1 MNDYEK
7 NKGEEIMMLPH
18 VHTVKGNLFTDNFV
32 PGYNPFNERVV
43 IERGE
48 ELREWNPTRSK
59 LGAAVVKGMRLEIK
73 EGWKVLYM
81 GAAHGYTPS
90 RVATIVGKNGIV
102 YGVEMSERCFNNL
115 LPLTEKYT
123 NIVPIMSDCRK
134 TENYDW
140 VEKVDLVYCDI
151 ADRQMTIIAVDN
163 CRKFLKP
170 NGMLMLAVKSRSI
183 DVTES
188 PRKIVQQQVDIL
200 EKEGFEILEWKMLD
214 PFEKDHGFIVARM
227 K

>member
-1 MNDYEK
+1 MS
-7 NKGEEIMMLPH
+7 LPH
-18 VHTVKGNLFTDNFV
+18 VHTVRGKLFTDNFI
-32 PGYNPFNERVV
+32 PGYNPFSEIIVNEY
-43 IERGE
+43 GK
-48 ELREWNPTRSK
+48 ELREWNPNRSK
-59 LGAAVVKGMRLEIK
+59 LSAAIVKGMHLDLK
-73 EGWKVLYM
+73 EGWKVLYL
-81 GAAHGYTPS
+81 GIAHGYTAS
-90 RVATIVGKNGIV
+90 RVATIVGKDGIV

-123 NIVPIMSDCRK
+123 NIVPVMSDARK

-140 VEKVDLVYCDI
+140 VEKVDLVFCDI
-151 ADRQMTIIAVDN
+151 ADRQMTQIAADN
-163 CRKFLKP
+163 CKKFLKP

-214 PFEKDHGFIVARM
+214 PFEKDHGFIVAKM
-227 K
+227 DN